1 MQSNEI
7 IRHYSFK
14 KYFELKHFRGII
26 YCDIASIVNEEVCL
40 LQMIFILNPFSCLL
54 LSDWKLGILYKQ
66 VYIS

>member
-7 IRHYSFK
+7 IRHYSLK
-14 KYFELKHFRGII
+14 KYFELKHFRVII